1 MLLDLEYIA
10 SNHLI
15 LVPLI
20 TENTLIANTP
30 ELDK

>member
-15 LVPLI
+15 LIPMI
-20 TENTLIANTP
+20 TENTLIANMLK
-30 ELDK
+30 LDK